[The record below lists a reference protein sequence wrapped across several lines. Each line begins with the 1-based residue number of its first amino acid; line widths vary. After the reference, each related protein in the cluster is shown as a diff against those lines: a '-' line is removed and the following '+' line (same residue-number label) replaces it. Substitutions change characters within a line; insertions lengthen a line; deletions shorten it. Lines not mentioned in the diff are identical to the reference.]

1 MNIKTLIVSLLLFV
15 SISCLGQGS
24 ELDSLYVE
32 LSRQYNLLDQ
42 GEKHKMLDFLRSNIT
57 LHYTENYYWIDSSGK
72 KIDFDEL
79 KYNDFNKSVQ
89 AFEKLKMQKGKL
101 KPIRMRK
108 YDTASITKE
117 LIQESIDSSFK
128 YKSLFAYPDNIT
140 YEYLLPYRNM
150 TEPLYMW
157 RGTYFERFKYFKHA
171 QNERETIKNIVDNVN
186 QWFLC
191 TYGIETRTDPL
202 PFLGS
207 LQLLHRKKGGCE
219 DIANMMVFALR
230 SIGIPCAIDI
240 IPYWG
245 TSTGGHVLN
254 TAFDRSGSPIHFDAL
269 IHSDSL
275 YELVREPAKVFRIT
289 YSNNTSTL
297 PNFLRDEDIPNYGL
311 LRLKNYI
318 DVTKEY
324 SNVSD
329 IEFKVPDT
337 INENIIYACT
347 FNGGKWRPVWYGNKV
362 DSSVIIS
369 DLVEGV
375 VYLPKIYKNKKFVTI
390 GYPRAYTKN
399 RFINFEPSNELISI
413 KLEELP
419 GYLKFRMGIVYT
431 LYYYDKKWVKIQRK
445 IPNTGTTVLSFDNVP
460 KNALL
465 LLKPEDSKGKE
476 RPFSLNDNG
485 ERIWW

>member
-1 MNIKTLIVSLLLFV
+1 MNIKVSIILLLLF
-15 SISCLGQGS
+15 IYTFGFGQRVAF
-24 ELDSLYVE
+24 DSLYTE
-32 LSRQYNLLDQ
+32 LNEHYYSLNQK
-42 GEKHKMLDFLRSNIT
+42 EKLKMLDFIKSNIT
-57 LHYTENYYWIDSSGK
+57 THYTESYYWVDSFENK
-72 KIDFDEL
+72 VDFDEL
-79 KYNDFNKSVQ
+79 EHKNFNQSIQ
-89 AFEKLKMQKGKL
+89 AFEKLKTQKGKL
-101 KPIRMRK
+101 RPIRTRK
-108 YDTASITKE
+108 YDTVSVTKE
-117 LIQESIDSSFK
+117 LIQASIDSSAK
-128 YKSLFAYPDNIT
+128 YKDLFAYPDHIV

-157 RGTYFERFKYFKHA
+157 RERYFERFKYFNHGQDNKEA
-171 QNERETIKNIVDNVN
+171 IKNIIDNVN

-219 DIANMMVFALR
+219 DIANLMVFALR

-240 IPYWG
+240 IPFWG

-254 TAFDRSGSPIHFDAL
+254 TAFDRSGTPIHFDAL

-275 YELVREPAKVFRIT
+275 YELVREPAKIFRIT
-289 YSNNTSTL
+289 YSNNPSTL
-297 PNFLRDEDIPNYGL
+297 PNFLHNEDIPNYGL
-311 LRLKNYI
+311 LRSRNYI
-318 DVTKEY
+318 DVTREY

-329 IEFKVPDT
+329 IEFNVPDT
-337 INENIIYACT
+337 INENIIYVCT
-347 FNGGKWRPVWYGNKV
+347 YNGGKWRPVWYGNKT
-362 DSSVIIS
+362 DSSVTIS

-375 VYLPKIYKNKKFVTI
+375 IYLPKIYRNKKLVTV
-390 GYPRAYTKN
+390 GSPKAYTKSGIVD
-399 RFINFEPSNELISI
+399 FSPSDELISI

-419 GYLKFRMGIVYT
+419 GYLKFRMGVVYT
-431 LYYYDKKWVKIQRK
+431 LYYYDQKWVKIQRK
-445 IPNTGTTVLSFDNVP
+445 VPNTGTTVLSFDNVP

-476 RPFSLNDNG
+476 RPFSLNNNG